1 VISPSSSKHGWRIGR
16 VIPGLLALVAL
27 ADVGSRFFSIEPL
40 TFRAWEAV
48 SRNRVPGAAFE
59 PNRRYHRE
67 RAYGDAAAM
76 GNLRYL
82 AQYHPETFTT
92 DAYGFRNVGL
102 GSRAPFGVIL
112 AGDSFAVGSGVSD
125 DETLSAT
132 LSALVGCGVYNA
144 AGMEFDPDRLRG
156 LARKLDVRR
165 GLILHEYAEDA
176 DLPTVPSRRKLTI
189 NRMLTSA
196 TEDAGRVVGRVRGF
210 LLVSPLQI
218 LSERVFKR
226 ISNDR
231 VLPNAYA
238 SNVVKGSLQNGDAML
253 FLASKVSNAHR
264 RRDVSAAYWTWMQ
277 AELRKSD
284 LDLLVVLIPSK
295 YTVYRPFLIDQPP
308 LDVEAAGY
316 LDRLED
322 QLRAVGVPV
331 LNLTP
336 ALTAQAARDV
346 DAHKYLYRRD
356 DIHWNGEGIRLAA
369 TAMLGDR
376 MLAESACRER
386 PAAIA
391 AREPSAISHGH

>member
-1 VISPSSSKHGWRIGR
+1 
-16 VIPGLLALVAL
+16 
-27 ADVGSRFFSIEPL
+27 
-40 TFRAWEAV
+40 
-48 SRNRVPGAAFE
+48 
-59 PNRRYHRE
+59 
-67 RAYGDAAAM
+67 M
-76 GNLRYL
+76 GNLRHL

-92 DAYGFRNVGL
+92 DAYGFRNVWL

-132 LSALVGCGVYNA
+132 LSTLIGCGVYNA
-144 AGMEFDPDRLRG
+144 AGTEFDPDRLRA
-156 LARKLDVRR
+156 LARKLDVQQ
-165 GLILHEYAEDA
+165 GLVIHEYAEEG

-189 NRMLTSA
+189 NRMLAAAS
-196 TEDAGRVVGRVRGF
+196 EDAGRLAGRVRGF

-238 SNVVKGSLQNGDAML
+238 SNVVKGSLRNGDAML
-253 FLASKVSNAHR
+253 FLASKVSNAQR
-264 RRDVSAAYWTWMQ
+264 RRDVSAAYWSWMQ

-295 YTVYRPFLIDQPP
+295 YTVYRRFLSDQPP
-308 LDVEAAGY
+308 LDVGAEAY
-316 LDRLED
+316 LDRLENE
-322 QLRAVGVPV
+322 LRRAGVPV

-336 ALTAQAARDV
+336 TLTAQAARDI
-346 DAHKYLYRRD
+346 DAHKYLYLRD

-369 TAMLGDR
+369 TAMLRDR
-376 MLAESACRER
+376 MLADSACRQR
-386 PAAIA
+386 SAAIA
-391 AREPSAISHGH
+391 AKELSGSSDGQ